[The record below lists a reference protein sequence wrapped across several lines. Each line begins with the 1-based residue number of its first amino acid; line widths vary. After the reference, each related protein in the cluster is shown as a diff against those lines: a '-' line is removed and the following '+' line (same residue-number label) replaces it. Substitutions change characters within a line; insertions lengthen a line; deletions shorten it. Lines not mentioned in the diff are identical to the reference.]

1 MTRCFRRDTNQWR
14 KMPVK
19 TAAVFLRAFDK
30 IEAGDDHGLDLKK
43 LSGREGFRLC
53 IGQYRA
59 IYTHE
64 TEVIVIDAGP
74 RGDIY
79 R

>member
-1 MTRCFRRDTNQWR
+1 MKALR

-19 TAAVFLRAFDK
+19 TAAAFLRAFEK
-30 IEAGDDHGLDLKK
+30 IEGGDEHGLDLKK
-43 LSGREGFRLC
+43 LSGRDGFRLR

-59 IYTHE
+59 IDTHE
-64 TEVIVIDAGP
+64 TELIVIDAGP
-74 RGDIY
+74 LGDIY

>member
-1 MTRCFRRDTNQWR
+1 MKALR

-19 TAAVFLRAFDK
+19 TAAAFLRPFEK

-43 LSGREGFRLC
+43 LSGRDGFRLR
-53 IGQYRA
+53 IGEYRA
-59 IYTHE
+59 IYTRE

>member
-1 MTRCFRRDTNQWR
+1 MIVRKAALKALR

-19 TAAVFLRAFDK
+19 TAAAFLRAFDK
-30 IEAGDDHGLDLKK
+30 IEAGDDHSLDLKK
-43 LSGREGFRLC
+43 LSGREGFRLR

-64 TEVIVIDAGP
+64 TEVIVIHAGP

>member
-1 MTRCFRRDTNQWR
+1 MKALR

-19 TAAVFLRAFDK
+19 TAAAFLRAFEK

-43 LSGREGFRLC
+43 LSGRDGFRLR
-53 IGQYRA
+53 IGEYRG
-59 IYTHE
+59 IYTRE

>member
-1 MTRCFRRDTNQWR
+1 MKALR

-19 TAAVFLRAFDK
+19 TAAFLRAFDR
-30 IEAGDDHGLDLKK
+30 IEAGDDDGLDLKK
-43 LSGREGFRLC
+43 LSGREGFRLR

-59 IYTHE
+59 TYTHE

-74 RGDIY
+74 RGGIY

>member
-1 MTRCFRRDTNQWR
+1 VIIRKAALKALR

-19 TAAVFLRAFDK
+19 TAAGFLKAFEK

-43 LSGREGFRLC
+43 LSGRAGFRLR
-53 IGQYRA
+53 IVQYRA

>member
-1 MTRCFRRDTNQWR
+1 VIIRKAALKALR

-19 TAAVFLRAFDK
+19 TAAAFLRAFEK
-30 IEAGDDHGLDLKK
+30 IEAGDDHALDRKR
-43 LSGREGFRLC
+43 LSEREGFRLR

-64 TEVIVIDAGP
+64 TEVIIIDAGP
-74 RGDIY
+74 RGDLY

>member
-1 MTRCFRRDTNQWR
+1 MKALR
-14 KMPVK
+14 KMPLK
-19 TAAVFLRAFDK
+19 TAAAFLRAFEK

-43 LSGREGFRLC
+43 LSGRDGFRLR
-53 IGQYRA
+53 IGEYRA
-59 IYTHE
+59 IYTRE

>member
-1 MTRCFRRDTNQWR
+1 MIIKKAALKALR

-19 TAAVFLRAFDK
+19 TAAAFLRAFEQ
-30 IEAGDDHGLDLKK
+30 IESGDDHGLDLKK
-43 LSGREGFRLC
+43 LSGRDGFRLR

-64 TEVIVIDAGP
+64 TELIVIDAGP